1 MEAKLCSSCLNSVM
15 NRDSWTA
22 LCMSLFVVVVVV
34 VVMATMV
41 GFKVEIMNKMDVQLV
56 GGKEEN
62 GIMLVGKCR
71 LVTAKVVGVGAVRF
85 LCVFEN
91 DVKKCL

>member
-1 MEAKLCSSCLNSVM
+1 MGRRYFSFARITSYG
-15 NRDSWTA
+15 D
-22 LCMSLFVVVVVV
+22 
-34 VVMATMV
+34 
-41 GFKVEIMNKMDVQLV
+41 GVEIMNKMDVPLLV

-91 DVKKCL
+91 DVKKCLFVYLW